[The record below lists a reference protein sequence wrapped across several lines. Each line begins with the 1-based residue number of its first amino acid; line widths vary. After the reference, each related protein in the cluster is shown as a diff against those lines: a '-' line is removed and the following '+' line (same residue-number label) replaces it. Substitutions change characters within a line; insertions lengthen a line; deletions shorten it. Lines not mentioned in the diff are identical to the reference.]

1 MSAPLLLLFRR
12 PSPPPLLWRAALL
25 PQQHPQ
31 HQHQR
36 RALSSTPPPP
46 PDSSAAAAAERPTTA
61 PAPPPLSGIRVLD
74 LSQVVAGNVC
84 ASILAHFGAD
94 VIKLE
99 AGSGGGDPIRGLR
112 DLDARGTSYWWRSL
126 GRNRRCAT
134 ADLRTEAG
142 RLVAR
147 RLALEWPADVLV
159 ENFRPGVLE
168 SHGLGPGDLP
178 GLIFARISGYGQTG
192 PRAREPGYASVCE
205 AEAGLRHLNGVP
217 GEVPVRLNASLGDT
231 LTGIYAAL
239 GTVMAL
245 LHRQR
250 TAAAAGG
257 GGGGGGGKGQV
268 VDASLHECV
277 ASVLDAAVTEAAA
290 HAASGGARGSVR
302 GPSGS
307 TISGVVPTG
316 TFATRDG
323 RHVVVGGNGEGVY
336 GRLMRAVG
344 RPEMDGAA
352 DARFRG
358 NANRV
363 AREGEIMAAIA
374 GWVAR
379 RSLEECLAA
388 LREARVPAGALA
400 TPADLVRCPQFAA
413 RGFLQRAKAPPSPAA
428 GGGAGA
434 GAGAGAAA
442 AAAAPDGKED
452 GEEFVVHAWPPHLS
466 ATPGGTRWAGAE
478 LGQHTD
484 EVLREVLRMGDDEI
498 RRLREAGG
506 V

>member
-1 MSAPLLLLFRR
+1 MSAPILLPFRR
-12 PSPPPLLWRAALL
+12 RPPPVHLWRAALW
-25 PQQHPQ
+25 PQ
-31 HQHQR
+31 HQHQHQQQPQH
-36 RALSSTPPPP
+36 RALSSSSTPPH
-46 PDSSAAAAAERPTTA
+46 DSGADRPTTPPHDSGA
-61 PAPPPLSGIRVLD
+61 DRPATPPLAGFRVLD

-84 ASILAHFGAD
+84 ASILGHFGAD
-94 VIKLE
+94 IIKLE

-112 DLDARGTSYWWRSL
+112 DLDAKGQSYWWRSL
-126 GRNRRCAT
+126 GRNRRCVT
-134 ADLRTEAG
+134 ADLRTESG
-142 RLVAR
+142 RLVAK
-147 RLALEWPADVLV
+147 RLAVEWPADVLV

-168 SHGLGPGDLP
+168 SHGLGPDDLP
-178 GLIFARISGYGQTG
+178 GSVIFARISGYGQTG

-205 AEAGLRHLNGVP
+205 AEAGLRHLNGMP

-250 TAAAAGG
+250 TTTTTGAGG
-257 GGGGGGGKGQV
+257 SGGRGQV

-290 HAASGGARGSVR
+290 HASSGGARGSVR

-344 RPEMDGAA
+344 RADMDGAV
-352 DARFRG
+352 DERYRG
-358 NANRV
+358 NANRLK
-363 AREGEIMAAIA
+363 REDEIMDAIA
-374 GWVAR
+374 EWVKR
-379 RSLEECLAA
+379 HSLDECLAA

-400 TPADLVRCPQFAA
+400 TPADLVRCPQYAA
-413 RGFLQRAKAPPSPAA
+413 RGFLQRARAP
-428 GGGAGA
+428 GKNG
-434 GAGAGAAA
+434 
-442 AAAAPDGKED
+442 GKED
-452 GEEFVVHAWPPHLS
+452 DDDEGEEFVVHAWPPVMS
-466 ATPGGTRWAGAE
+466 ATPGGTRWAGAA

-498 RRLREAGG
+498 ARLREAGG